1 MSEPPAPSEQQDDA
15 EADVEG
21 FRKDLGPFVVAAE
34 ATRMP
39 MVFTDARQPNN
50 SIIFAND
57 SFVDLVGYQR
67 EEILGHGFNFILANP
82 ADAGSLAEIEAE
94 FEGSFRGAPEVR
106 CRRKD
111 GAMFWA
117 ALYVSPVRDDNGDT
131 IQHFASFVDLTRQKE
146 EQARSGALI
155 DELND
160 RVRNMLAAIQSIVS
174 QAFRRGDDP
183 EATREFIASRITA
196 LSRTHAL
203 LAHGDW
209 GRVGLRDL
217 VDEALKPLVAD
228 GGRPHRS
235 AVVGENIRLPPK
247 PALALG
253 IALHELL
260 LNAVAYGALS
270 NDAGLRGQRSRGRRG
285 IGSCWSS

>member
-1 MSEPPAPSEQQDDA
+1 M
-15 EADVEG
+15 
-21 FRKDLGPFVVAAE
+21 
-34 ATRMP
+34 
-39 MVFTDARQPNN
+39 
-50 SIIFAND
+50 
-57 SFVDLVGYQR
+57 
-67 EEILGHGFNFILANP
+67 
-82 ADAGSLAEIEAE
+82 
-94 FEGSFRGAPEVR
+94 
-106 CRRKD
+106 
-111 GAMFWA
+111 
-117 ALYVSPVRDDNGDT
+117 
-131 IQHFASFVDLTRQKE
+131 
-146 EQARSGALI
+146 
-155 DELND
+155 
-160 RVRNMLAAIQSIVS
+160 S

-270 NDAGLRGQRSRGRRG
+270 NDAGSILVSWTTEPGPEGDRLVLVWREKDGPPVTPAAKKGFGLRVIEDGLTHELGATVLMEYPKDGVICTIDMPAPRDGRDA
-285 IGSCWSS
+285 